1 MKLLVVYARIYGQS
15 MMNAL
20 AAIAKNSWTVLLP
33 MGLLVAWSLLAGLMG
48 SMGFAGGILTGLA
61 RSAALS
67 IYSFFL
73 GGLVAQQKVGLD
85 QLRQSA
91 GVYFWSWLNIFFVV
105 WVANLVL
112 AGVFAANPALKTALD
127 YVLIIALN
135 TTPEIVYQ
143 KGTRGGLE
151 TIQRSFL
158 FLQENW
164 VEWFIPNGLVLG
176 GVFAI
181 FSTGVMIGVFRGPLA
196 IAAPLVGGVLLHGYM
211 VFRGFLFE
219 ALDGSTHR
227 QRMFRYRNANE

>member
-15 MMNAL
+15 VMNAV
-20 AAIAKNSWTVLLP
+20 AAIAKNSWTLLLP
-33 MGLLVAWSLLAGLMG
+33 MGLVVAWTLLAGLLG
-48 SMGFAGGILTGLA
+48 SIGVAGGILAGLA

-73 GGLVAQQKVGLD
+73 GGLVAQQKVGVD
-85 QLRQSA
+85 QLRKSV
-91 GVYFWSWLNIFFVV
+91 GVYFWSWFNIFFVL
-105 WVANLVL
+105 WVVDLVL
-112 AGVFAANPALKTALD
+112 GAVFTANPALKIAFDL
-127 YVLIIALN
+127 VLLIALN
-135 TTPEIVYQ
+135 TTPEVVYQ

-181 FSTGVMIGVFRGPLA
+181 FSTGALVGVFRGPLA
-196 IAAPLVGGVLLHGYM
+196 IAAPLLGGVLLHVYM

-227 QRMFRYRNANE
+227 QRMFRYRNAQ